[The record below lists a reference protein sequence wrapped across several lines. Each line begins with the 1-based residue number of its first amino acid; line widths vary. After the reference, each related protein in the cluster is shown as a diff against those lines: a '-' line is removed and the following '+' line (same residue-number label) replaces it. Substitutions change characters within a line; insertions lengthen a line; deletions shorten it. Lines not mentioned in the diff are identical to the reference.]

1 MESIQMLASKNS
13 QENVTSNNARSVNDC
28 SSSGLSLQRK
38 ANVAQNNSSVIQRCA
53 WVATKAL
60 DYVVS
65 SSLYPC
71 AIFSTSGDL
80 CDSTHVKDDGVW
92 YEKGEIPRK
101 ADTYVDSTKTD
112 KEKRRNYE
120 SRKLAY
126 NDTCKKFHHRHFIF
140 SPMDPNKKP
149 TEKELKVQDGI
160 RSLTSQYHCAASHG
174 TPTPNNIG
182 FESEEGTSE
191 GHGALFSDDILHRGY
206 TLREKISDNPKDD
219 MKLIEAMNN
228 NIPKKGGAFEM
239 YQLTDCNCQHWVEK
253 VRDDAGL

>member
-38 ANVAQNNSSVIQRCA
+38 ANVAQNSSSVIQRDA

-60 DYVVS
+60 DWLVEKDKCDWAS
-65 SSLYPC
+65 E
-71 AIFSTSGDL
+71 GDL
-80 CDSTHVKDDGVW
+80 CDTTNVKDKGVW

-126 NDTCKKFHHRHFIF
+126 NDTCREHHHRHFIF
-140 SPMDPNKKP
+140 SPMDPKVAP
-149 TEKELKVQDGI
+149 SEKEKEVHKKIHD
-160 RSLTSQYHCAASHG
+160 LTTKYHSVASRG
-174 TPTPNNIG
+174 NPTDNNIG
-182 FESEEGTSE
+182 FESENG
-191 GHGALFSDDILHRGY
+191 GKFDKGALFSDDILHRGY
-206 TLREKISDNPKDD
+206 TLREKISDNPEDD
-219 MKLIEAMNN
+219 MNLVNAMQKHT
-228 NIPKKGGAFEM
+228 PD
-239 YQLTDCNCQHWVEK
+239 TDFAQYNLFTKNCQHWVEK